1 MWARELRSSPERPC
15 ELKDHPQTVTYYPTD
30 LHPMSRHSDSPHRA
44 ITSHFYV
51 LAVPTLTCATSRD
64 VPVERDRM
72 RAHRRCSKR
81 SGASWAALPA
91 TTEGGAAE
99 AAAEAAVEPPSE
111 PRAGRAEAC
120 RQTGAR
126 EARIDRRVSST
137 LPTSR
142 AARPAETV
150 VVLVGAVTPT
160 RLQLHLVII
169 SRIDL
174 LLWKD
179 TRERT

>member
-1 MWARELRSSPERPC
+1 
-15 ELKDHPQTVTYYPTD
+15 
-30 LHPMSRHSDSPHRA
+30 MSRHSDSPHRA

-169 SRIDL
+169 SRIDV